1 MTIPYNK
8 NIIKLKNNK
17 IIGIIII
24 LQYLLQPTKNILK
37 VILDVT

>member
-1 MTIPYNK
+1 MTIPCNK

-17 IIGIIII
+17 TIGIIII
-24 LQYLLQPTKNILK
+24 LQYLLQPTKNTLR